1 MKKDNFPFLRFPREL
16 PRELNVPVRVLGY
29 GEIHT
34 AFTGEQI
41 TEQASRCIDC
51 GNPYCSWG
59 CPLHNHIPRWLELAR
74 EGRVEDAAALMH
86 ETNPLPEIC
95 GRICPQDRL
104 CEQACTLETGFGAVT
119 IGAIERSITDEA
131 FKRGWRPKL
140 DDVEASGK
148 RIAVVGAGPAG
159 LAAAD
164 VLARAGH
171 AVEVFDRYEE
181 IGGLL
186 TFGIPPFKLD
196 KKIVDT
202 RRSVLEGMGVKF
214 RLNIEI
220 GRDIDFATLTQDY
233 DAVFLGTGAYQFVDG
248 KLPGQTLPGVHAA
261 LPFLIANM
269 RRLLHAGSNMGHPD
283 PVRLAESGASPDSA
297 PPQSASG
304 LRGRTIPGPLAYG
317 DAVLPE
323 LLGKRVVV
331 LGGGDTSMDCV
342 RTSVRHDAESVTL
355 VYRRDEANMP
365 GSRREV
371 KYSRDEGVDFLFQ
384 RQPLEILGNAKGV
397 IGVRVGETRL
407 VDDGNGRPRSELV
420 PGSEEVLP
428 ADVVIL
434 AFGFL
439 PEPPQWATAN
449 GIEFATNGKIVLGGA
464 GCLPLQTTN
473 PKVFAGGDM
482 WRGADLV
489 VRAVLD
495 GREAAK
501 QIKQMFAVQATA
513 AEAVVA

>member
-214 RLNIEI
+214 RLNTEI
-220 GRDIDFATLTQDY
+220 GKDIDFAALTQDY

-269 RRLLHAGSNMGHPD
+269 RRLLGTATAADVM
-283 PVRLAESGASPDSA
+283 
-297 PPQSASG
+297 
-304 LRGRTIPGPLAYG
+304 
-317 DAVLPE
+317 PE

-464 GCLPLQTTN
+464 GRLPLQTTN

-501 QIKQMFAVQATA
+501 QIKQMFAAQAAT

>member
-1 MKKDNFPFLRFPREL
+1 MRFPREL

-34 AFTGEQI
+34 AFTADQV

-59 CPLHNHIPRWLELAR
+59 CPLNNHIPRWLELAR

-140 DDVEASGK
+140 DDVEPTGK
-148 RIAVVGAGPAG
+148 KVAIVGAGPGG

-164 VLARAGH
+164 VLARSGV

-202 RRSVLEGMGVKF
+202 RRGVLEGMGVKF
-214 RLNIEI
+214 RLNTEV
-220 GRDIDFATLTQDY
+220 GKDVDFSSLVKEY
-233 DAVFLGTGAYQFVDG
+233 DAVFLATGAYKFVDG
-248 KLPGQTLPGVHAA
+248 KLPGQDMRGVHAA

-269 RRLLHAGSNMGHPD
+269 RRLLGTATAADVM
-283 PVRLAESGASPDSA
+283 
-297 PPQSASG
+297 
-304 LRGRTIPGPLAYG
+304 
-317 DAVLPE
+317 PE
-323 LLGKRVVV
+323 LLGKRVIV

-355 VYRRDEANMP
+355 IYRRDEANMP

-371 KYSRDEGVDFLFQ
+371 KYSRDEGVEFLFQ
-384 RQPLEILGNAKGV
+384 RQPLEILGDANGV
-397 IGVRVGETRL
+397 TGVRVGQTRL
-407 VDDGNGRPRSELV
+407 VDDGSGRARSEV
-420 PGSEEVLP
+420 IPGSEEVLP

-449 GIEFATNGKIVLGGA
+449 GIEFAENGKIALGGA
-464 GCLPLQTTN
+464 SRHPLQTTN

-501 QIKQMFAVQATA
+501 QIKQMFAAQT
-513 AEAVVA
+513 AEAEVA

>member
-16 PRELNVPVRVLGY
+16 PRELNVPIRVLGY

-34 AFTGEQI
+34 TFSGEQI

-131 FKRGWRPKL
+131 FKRGWRPRL
-140 DDVEASGK
+140 DDVEPTGK
-148 RIAVVGAGPAG
+148 KVAIVGAGPAG

-164 VLARAGH
+164 VLARSGI

-196 KKIVDT
+196 KSIVDT
-202 RRSVLEGMGVKF
+202 RRGVLEGMGVKF
-214 RLNIEI
+214 RLKTEI
-220 GRDIDFATLTQDY
+220 GRDVDFATLTRDY

-248 KLPGQTLPGVHAA
+248 KLPGQALPGVHAA

-269 RRLLHAGSNMGHPD
+269 RRLLGTATAADVM
-283 PVRLAESGASPDSA
+283 
-297 PPQSASG
+297 
-304 LRGRTIPGPLAYG
+304 
-317 DAVLPE
+317 PE

-355 VYRRDEANMP
+355 VYRRDEASMP

-384 RQPLEILGNAKGV
+384 RQPLEILGNARGV

-407 VDDGNGRPRSELV
+407 VDDGNGRPRSEVV

-439 PEPPQWATAN
+439 PEPPAWATAN
-449 GIEFATNGKIVLGGA
+449 GIEFASNGKIVLGGA
-464 GCLPLQTTN
+464 GRLPLQTTN

-501 QIKQMFAVQATA
+501 QIKQMVAAHATA
-513 AEAVVA
+513 DAARA

>member
-1 MKKDNFPFLRFPREL
+1 VKKDNFPFLRFPREL
-16 PRELNVPVRVLGY
+16 PRELNVPIRVLGY

-34 AFTGEQI
+34 TFSGEQI

-131 FKRGWRPKL
+131 FKRGWRPRL
-140 DDVEASGK
+140 DDVEPTGK
-148 RIAVVGAGPAG
+148 KVAIVGAGPAG

-164 VLARAGH
+164 VLARSGI

-196 KKIVDT
+196 KSIVDT
-202 RRSVLEGMGVKF
+202 RRGVLEGMGVKF
-214 RLNIEI
+214 RLKTEI
-220 GRDIDFATLTQDY
+220 GRDVDFATLTRDY

-269 RRLLHAGSNMGHPD
+269 RRLLGTATAADVM
-283 PVRLAESGASPDSA
+283 
-297 PPQSASG
+297 
-304 LRGRTIPGPLAYG
+304 
-317 DAVLPE
+317 PE

-355 VYRRDEANMP
+355 VYRRDEASMP

-384 RQPLEILGNAKGV
+384 RQPLEILGNARGV

-407 VDDGNGRPRSELV
+407 VDDGNGRPRSEVV

-439 PEPPQWATAN
+439 PEPPAWATAN
-449 GIEFATNGKIVLGGA
+449 GIEFASNGKIVLGGA
-464 GCLPLQTTN
+464 GRLPLQTTN

-501 QIKQMFAVQATA
+501 QIKQMVAAHATA
-513 AEAVVA
+513 DAARA